1 MFNSV
6 PVGLFWLVSVGLLV
20 ARLVRPRAL
29 VRSPGVSA
37 ACLGVLL
44 VVLGGLYGS
53 QTGHQVAGRLL
64 GSAKV
69 PSGYIV
75 VSQAAERDQVIDL
88 EMEREVG
95 RLPFGLRLRGFR
107 TDYHDAQPP
116 AQDMAVERRVLS
128 YNSDVVVLAGGH
140 EVAQQVIRANHPLHY
155 GGYHFY
161 QFDYDAREQPYTAL
175 LLVKSDTGL
184 GLVYAGLCL
193 LCVGAVWACWVRPAW
208 AFLAR
213 RSGRHGG

>member
-6 PVGLFWLVSVGLLV
+6 PVGLFWLVLVGLLV

-53 QTGHQVAGRLL
+53 QTGHQVAG
-64 GSAKV
+64 SAKV
-69 PSGYIV
+69 PSGYVV
-75 VSQAAERDQVIDL
+75 VSQAAQSDQVIDL

-116 AQDMAVERRVLS
+116 AQDMAVERRVPS
-128 YNSDVVVLAGGH
+128 YNSDVVVLAGGR
-140 EVAQQVIRANHPLHY
+140 EVAQKVIRANHPLHY

-208 AFLAR
+208 TFLAR